1 MDDFLQELD
10 SLFKESERSK
20 NARLDEKKK
29 KSEEDRKKALKVW
42 QKSLETFS
50 QTRKRRN
57 KKEKPA
63 VTRCKKNNVLTYL
76 FEKNEWQSRLKEKEL
91 ELK

>member
-50 QTRKRRN
+50 QTRN

>member
-29 KSEEDRKKALKVW
+29 KSEEDRKKALKV
-42 QKSLETFS
+42 
-50 QTRKRRN
+50 
-57 KKEKPA
+57 
-63 VTRCKKNNVLTYL
+63 
-76 FEKNEWQSRLKEKEL
+76 
-91 ELK
+91 